1 MMYGELKKPFIP
13 MINKYS
19 WDFAFML
26 KLLKDKD
33 LYKRY
38 LIFVDKII
46 DETDVNIFKKRVV
59 EVFGDNWKNNA
70 DDILWFFVG
79 KNLLSLE
86 KNETKYIIN
95 KKLMQEFLTPE
106 NIALEVKIIL
116 SPNTTLSVN
125 LNKDKNSK
133 SFFSKDIV
141 KKRYKNLFNS
151 NNIYI

>member
-1 MMYGELKKPFIP
+1 M
-13 MINKYS
+13 
-19 WDFAFML
+19 
-26 KLLKDKD
+26 
-33 LYKRY
+33 
-38 LIFVDKII
+38 IFVDKII